1 MAGVFSTVVR
11 RVFRFQVLGFGFG
24 LWTRRGVIGELLQE
38 LLCFDYGLLVYID
51 LRLAEPCQVG
61 EPGAVG
67 GDVFC
72 ISSGVSIFEHGFKF
86 DNDLVYLGGVF
97 EVFAHGF

>member
-1 MAGVFSTVVR
+1 MQAHIWRRYVDSVGCLVWVEVDVGGAGVFQHGGASGFG
-11 RVFRFQVLGFGFG
+11 FRVLGFGFG

-51 LRLAEPCQVG
+51 LRLAEPCRVG

-67 GDVFC
+67 GDVFLYFFRC
-72 ISSGVSIFEHGFKF
+72 EYI
-86 DNDLVYLGGVF
+86 
-97 EVFAHGF
+97 

>member
-1 MAGVFSTVVR
+1 MFFSTVVR
-11 RVFRFQVLGFGFG
+11 RVSALVLGFGFG

-51 LRLAEPCQVG
+51 LRFEPCRVG